1 MIVSLVA
8 GLVALTLAAL
18 GWLQRRAT
26 YGAGTYVV
34 AATAAAVWCWSIA
47 AFDQLDRPGHYPYA
61 VVGLWLAAVST
72 SVAAIFVMARRAVR
86 SRWSPPRPL
95 VVLFAAEPVLVFA
108 LEVTNPVH
116 GLMGSKPDGH
126 LEFGVAYQLH
136 AAYCAALVLA
146 SVVALATRAAH
157 ADQAHRRQVMVL
169 QGLVVAVVVVEI
181 ARLGLT
187 QYIAVAGLAVLH
199 HAMFGRG
206 LNDLVPL
213 DRGAAVD
220 GMDEVVVFFDESG
233 RLVDL
238 NAAARRTLVA
248 RDGQQPDAGATVAE
262 VLGPDVTLTE
272 GTDQPV
278 MLGEGP
284 DAPDVVARCS
294 PLTDRAG
301 TPVGWMVVCREVA
314 PHRRD
319 RPVMHDPVTG
329 VLTRAQLDHTL
340 RQTVEQL
347 ADGVGPLSVALLD
360 VDGFK
365 QINDTYGHV
374 AGDEV
379 LQEVAARV
387 GGAAGGVVLGRFGG
401 DEFVAVLLGR
411 TAAEASR
418 VAEAMRA
425 SVAATPVRTADG
437 LVSVTVTIGVA
448 EYGGDSLP
456 DLVRAAD
463 DAMYGAKRAGRNRV
477 GVAARRS

>member
-1 MIVSLVA
+1 MIVSMAA
-8 GLVALTLAAL
+8 GLVALALAAL
-18 GWLQRRAT
+18 GWAQRRST

-47 AFDQLDRPGHYPYA
+47 AFEQLDRPGHYPYA

-95 VVLFAAEPVLVFA
+95 LALFVLEPVLVFA

-157 ADQAHRRQVMVL
+157 SDQAHRRQVMVL
-169 QGLVVAVVVVEI
+169 QALVVAVVVVEI
-181 ARLGLT
+181 ARLDMT

-213 DRGAAVD
+213 DRAAAVD
-220 GMDEVVVFFDESG
+220 EMVDVVVFFDVSG

-238 NAAARRTLVA
+238 NAAARRTLLA
-248 RDGQQPDAGATVAE
+248 RDGRLPDPGAPVGD
-262 VLGPDVTLTE
+262 VLGDGVTLSE
-272 GTDQPV
+272 GTDLPLV
-278 MLGEGP
+278 LGDGP
-284 DAPDVVARCS
+284 DALELVARCT
-294 PLTDRAG
+294 PLNGRDGA
-301 TPVGWMVVCREVA
+301 VAGWMVVCREAA
-314 PHRRD
+314 PRRRD
-319 RPVMHDPVTG
+319 RPVLHDPVTG
-329 VLTRAQLDHTL
+329 LLTRAQLDHAL
-340 RQTVEQL
+340 RQAVEQL
-347 ADGVGPLSVALLD
+347 ADGIGPLSIALLD

-365 QINDTYGHV
+365 EINDTYGHL

-379 LQEVAARV
+379 LLEVAARV
-387 GGAAGGVVLGRFGG
+387 GGVAGGVLTGRFGG
-401 DEFVAVLLGR
+401 DEFVAILVGR
-411 TAAEASR
+411 TASDASR

-425 SVAATPVRTADG
+425 AVASTPVRTDDG
-437 LVSVTVTIGVA
+437 LVPVTVTIGVA
-448 EYGGDSLP
+448 EHRGGEPS
-456 DLVRAAD
+456 DLLRAAD
-463 DAMYGAKRAGRNRV
+463 DAMYSAKRAGRNRV
-477 GVAARRS
+477 GVAARKS

>member
-1 MIVSLVA
+1 MVSLVA
-8 GLVALTLAAL
+8 GLVASALAAL
-18 GWLQRRAT
+18 GWWHRRTT
-26 YGAGTYVV
+26 YGAGAYVL
-34 AATAAAVWCWSIA
+34 AATAAAVWCWAIA
-47 AFDQLDRPGHYPYA
+47 GFDRLDPPGEYPYA
-61 VVGLWLAAVST
+61 IVGLWLAAVST

-95 VVLFAAEPVLVFA
+95 LALFVGEPVLVFS

-116 GLMGSKPDGH
+116 GLMGSKPDGQ
-126 LEFGVAYQLH
+126 LVLGTAYQLH
-136 AAYCAALVLA
+136 AAYCVALVLA

-157 ADQAHRRQVMVL
+157 ADRAHRQQVMVL
-169 QGLVVAVVVVEI
+169 QALVVAVVVSEI

-187 QYIAVAGLAVLH
+187 HYIAVAGLAVLY

-206 LNDLVPL
+206 INDLVPL
-213 DRGAAVD
+213 DRGAAFD
-220 GMDEVVVFFDESG
+220 GMDEVVVFFDRSG

-238 NAAARRTLVA
+238 NAAARRSIVA
-248 RDGQQPDAGATVAE
+248 GDGLPPAAGATVAD
-262 VLGPDVTLTE
+262 VLGVDVDLAE
-272 GTDQPV
+272 GADLSV
-278 MLGEGP
+278 VLGGGSEQLE
-284 DAPDVVARCS
+284 AVARCTR
-294 PLTDRAG
+294 LTDPAG
-301 TPVGWMVVCREVA
+301 ATVGWMVVCREA
-314 PHRRD
+314 LSRRGD
-319 RPVMHDPVTG
+319 RPVLHDPVTG
-329 VLTRAQLDHTL
+329 VLTRAQLDHVLHRTID
-340 RQTVEQL
+340 QL
-347 ADGVGPLSVALLD
+347 ADGGGPLSIALLD

-387 GGAAGGVVLGRFGG
+387 GGAAGGVTLGRFGG

-411 TAAEASR
+411 TAVEAGG

-425 SVAATPVRTADG
+425 AVAATPVRTDDG

-448 EYGGDSLP
+448 EHVGGSLP

-463 DAMYGAKRAGRNRV
+463 EAMYGAKRAGRNRV